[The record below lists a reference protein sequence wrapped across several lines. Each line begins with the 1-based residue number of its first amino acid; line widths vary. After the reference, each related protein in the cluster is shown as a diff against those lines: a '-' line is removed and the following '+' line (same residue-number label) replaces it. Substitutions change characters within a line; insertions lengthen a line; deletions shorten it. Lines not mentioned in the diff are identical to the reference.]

1 MKKII
6 FIIYMFLFSIN
17 IFAKTGVEKQV
28 EKIREEFTKIN
39 SEQNYKVE
47 TVDGP
52 GSEMSTEY
60 YRKNRELK
68 KVVVYADATLENYAI
83 QYYFKDDEVF
93 FIYESKNEYKM
104 KDDGTFDK
112 KSLKKTEKRYYF
124 DDDGTL
130 IRYIENNKIYNKGNI
145 PKKYE
150 KVAKDNL
157 ELLSELE

>member
-6 FIIYMFLFSIN
+6 FIVCVFLLSIN
-17 IFAKTGVEKQV
+17 IFAKTNVEKQV
-28 EKIREEFTKIN
+28 EKIREEFTNIN

-60 YRKNRELK
+60 YRKNVELK

-104 KDDGTFDK
+104 KDNGTFDK

-130 IRYIENNKIYNKGNI
+130 IRYIENGKTYDGKKI
-145 PKKYE
+145 PKKYKE
-150 KVAKDNL
+150 AAESIPRDA
-157 ELLSELE
+157 SEL

>member
-6 FIIYMFLFSIN
+6 FIIYVFLFSIN

-39 SEQNYKVE
+39 SEKNYKVE

-60 YRKNRELK
+60 YRKNGELK
-68 KVVVYADATLENYAI
+68 KVVEYVNILISDYTM
-83 QYYFKDDEVF
+83 QYYINDDKVF
-93 FIYESKNEYKM
+93 FAYETTVEYKTKNNGM
-104 KDDGTFDK
+104 IDEK
-112 KSLKKTEKRYYF
+112 KFKKTEKRYYF
-124 DDDGTL
+124 DDGTL

-150 KVAKDNL
+150 KAAKDNL

>member
-1 MKKII
+1 MKKMIFTILLLII
-6 FIIYMFLFSIN
+6 SIN

-39 SEQNYKVE
+39 SEKKYIVE
-47 TVDGP
+47 TGGHP
-52 GSEMSTEY
+52 GNEVIAEY
-60 YRKNRELK
+60 YKKNGELK

-130 IRYIENNKIYNKGNI
+130 IRYIENGKTYDGKKI
-145 PKKYE
+145 PKKYKE
-150 KVAKDNL
+150 AAESIPRDA
-157 ELLSELE
+157 SEL

>member
-6 FIIYMFLFSIN
+6 FIVCVFLLSIN
-17 IFAKTGVEKQV
+17 IFAKTNVEKQV
-28 EKIREEFTKIN
+28 EKIREEFTNIN

-60 YRKNRELK
+60 YRKNGELK
-68 KVVVYADATLENYAI
+68 KVVEYVNIPISDYTM
-83 QYYFKDDEVF
+83 QYYINDDKVF
-93 FIYESKNEYKM
+93 FAYETTVEYKTKNNGM
-104 KDDGTFDK
+104 IDEK
-112 KSLKKTEKRYYF
+112 KFKKTEKRYYF

-150 KVAKDNL
+150 KAAKDNL